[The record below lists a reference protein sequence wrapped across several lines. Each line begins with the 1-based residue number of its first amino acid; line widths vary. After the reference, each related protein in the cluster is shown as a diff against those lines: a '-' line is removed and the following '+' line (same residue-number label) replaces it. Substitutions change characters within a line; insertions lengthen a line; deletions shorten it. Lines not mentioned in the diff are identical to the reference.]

1 MLHISE
7 YGKICNK
14 YPEKAR
20 EIQTGALNTVAP
32 ESEVFIEST
41 AEGNSG
47 YFYDM
52 SMRAMANEEMGKTL
66 SPMDYKFFFYPW
78 FIDPTYELTDDF
90 AITQETCDYFAELKR
105 NEYIQ
110 KQYPS
115 ISF

>member
-14 YPEKAR
+14 YPDKAR

-52 SMRAMANEEMGKTL
+52 SMRAMANEEM
-66 SPMDYKFFFYPW
+66 
-78 FIDPTYELTDDF
+78 
-90 AITQETCDYFAELKR
+90 
-105 NEYIQ
+105 
-110 KQYPS
+110 
-115 ISF
+115 